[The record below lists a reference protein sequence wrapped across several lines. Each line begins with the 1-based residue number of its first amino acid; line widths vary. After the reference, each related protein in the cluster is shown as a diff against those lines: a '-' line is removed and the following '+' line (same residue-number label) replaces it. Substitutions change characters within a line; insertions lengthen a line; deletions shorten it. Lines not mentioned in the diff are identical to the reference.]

1 MSEPLL
7 RELVPS
13 PGRAVDAGADVAAEE
28 RVGPA
33 GRPWVFTNM
42 VGSLDGGTAAADGVS
57 GGLGNDAD
65 KAVFSA
71 LRSACDA
78 IIVGAATA
86 RAERYRVPK
95 PNNEGVRP
103 RLTIVTGS
111 LSLDDDLPLF
121 DNPEHPPLIVTT
133 TSAPADRRES
143 LAARAEIVAV
153 DGDRVTPAAVIVALA
168 ERGRRRLLLEGGPSL
183 NGQFVAA
190 GLVDEWNLSLAP
202 MLLAGASDRAAVG
215 PSLDEPEALRLVR
228 LWQGGDHLFG
238 RWVRD

>member
-7 RELVPS
+7 RELVPT
-13 PGRAVDAGADVAAEE
+13 PGRSVDATVDIAAEE

-33 GRPWVFTNM
+33 DRPWVFTNM
-42 VGSLDGGTAAADGVS
+42 VSSLDGATAGNDGVS

-71 LRSACDA
+71 LRQACDA

-95 PNNEGVRP
+95 PNNDGLRP
-103 RLTIVTGS
+103 LLTIVTSS

-121 DNPEHPPLIVTT
+121 DDPEHPPLIVTT
-133 TSAPADRRES
+133 TSAPAERRAA
-143 LAARAEIVAV
+143 LADRAEVVAV
-153 DGDRVTPAAVIVALA
+153 DGDRVAPAAVVTALA

-202 MLLAGASDRAAVG
+202 MLVAGDSDRAAHG
-215 PSLDEPEALRLVR
+215 PSVEEPAALRLAR

-238 RWVRD
+238 RWVRH